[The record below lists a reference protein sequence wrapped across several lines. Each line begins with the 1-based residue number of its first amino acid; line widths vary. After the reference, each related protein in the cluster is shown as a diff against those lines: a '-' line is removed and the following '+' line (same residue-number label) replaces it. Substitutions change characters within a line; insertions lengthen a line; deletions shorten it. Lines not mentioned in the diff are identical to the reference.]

1 MAAVRLANPLP
12 CAHCLSLVTIAQD
25 RNTQAGLVG
34 SLVIHAIAFMILLWG
49 FSLQS
54 GLPLPEPS
62 AVAEEEPVPE
72 VTMIFP
78 EQIIPV
84 PTPPKPPEKAYIRTT
99 QNVAETAAPKQAAF
113 QSDRNSQAASKLPP
127 KSGAT
132 LMMPTMEGNAPTKLE
147 LANRDYK
154 DGQVKNDATLPTTA
168 VPPAMRPPQPQAQP
182 APPSILKPS
191 ETPPPPPPTQ
201 IAKLTPTDGTPL
213 VKMMEEMDKDSARID
228 LNRLPLEVRKADS
241 KPVAETPP
249 PKPQFRAPA
258 DEAPQVAK
266 AIPVSEE
273 EIKRMAGQPEKDSY
287 VPFTRTN
294 KMDGAISRE
303 GDNAVDSE
311 ATPLGRNMKEV
322 TGAVGK
328 KWHLYVK
335 LARDSVNFGRVRFRF
350 FVDRKGVPQDLQI
363 LSDARD
369 ADPRMR
375 ELTLRAILDA
385 QIPPIPNDLLPD
397 LDEERVKIEYEAI
410 VY

>member
-1 MAAVRLANPLP
+1 ST
-12 CAHCLSLVTIAQD
+12 AHCLDLVTIAQD

-34 SLVIHAIAFMILLWG
+34 SFVIHAIAFMIILWG
-49 FSLQS
+49 FSTEA
-54 GLPLPEPS
+54 GLRLLEPPQA
-62 AVAEEEPVPE
+62 AVKEEPVEE

-78 EQIIPV
+78 EQIIPAI
-84 PTPPKPPEKAYIRTT
+84 PPPKPPEKAYIRTT
-99 QNVAETAAPKQAAF
+99 QNLAESQAPKQAAF
-113 QSDRNSQAASKLPP
+113 QSDRNTQAASKLPP

-132 LMMPTMEGNAPTKLE
+132 LLMPTMEGTAPTKME

-154 DGQVKNDATLPTTA
+154 DGEVKNDATLPTTA
-168 VPPAMRPPQPQAQP
+168 AATAAATAMRPPQPQAPP
-182 APPSILKPS
+182 APPSILKPVDA
-191 ETPPPPPPTQ
+191 PPPAPPPQ
-201 IAKLTPTDGTPL
+201 PQVAKVTANDSTPL
-213 VKMMEEMDKDSARID
+213 VKMMEEMDKDAARMD
-228 LNRLPLEVRKADS
+228 MNRLPLEVRKPEV
-241 KPVAETPP
+241 KPVTETPP
-249 PKPQFRAPA
+249 AKPQIRAPA
-258 DEAPQVAK
+258 DMPPPQIAK

-273 EIKRMAGQPEKDSY
+273 EIKMTAGQAEKDSY

-294 KMDGAISRE
+294 KVDGAISRE

-311 ATPLGRNMKEV
+311 ATPLGRYMKEV

-385 QIPPIPNDLLPD
+385 QIPPIPADLLPD
-397 LDEERVKIEYEAI
+397 LDDERVKIEYEAI

>member
-1 MAAVRLANPLP
+1 MDWKSLRLAKTRA
-12 CAHCLSLVTIAQD
+12 CTHCLPLVTIVQD

-34 SLVIHAIAFMILLWG
+34 SFVIHAIALMILLWG
-49 FSLQS
+49 FSLHS
-54 GLPLPEPS
+54 GLPLTEPRS
-62 AVAEEEPVPE
+62 VVEEEPVQE

-78 EQIIPV
+78 EQIVPV
-84 PTPPKPPEKAYIRTT
+84 PATPKPPEKAYIRTT
-99 QNVAETAAPKQAAF
+99 QNMAETEAPKQATF
-113 QSDRNSQAASKLPP
+113 QSDRNTQAASKLPP
-127 KSGAT
+127 KSSAT
-132 LMMPTMEGNAPTKLE
+132 LMMPTMEGSAPTKLE
-147 LANRDYK
+147 LANRDYQ
-154 DGQVKNDATLPTTA
+154 DGQVKNDATLPT
-168 VPPAMRPPQPQAQP
+168 AMQAPRTPQQQMQP

-191 ETPPPPPPTQ
+191 EAPPPPPTQ
-201 IAKLTPTDGTPL
+201 VAKLTPTDGTPL

-228 LNRLPLEVRKADS
+228 LNRLPLEVRKPDS
-241 KPVAETPP
+241 QTVAETPP
-249 PKPQFRAPA
+249 PKPQIRAPA
-258 DEAPQVAK
+258 DTPPPQIAK

-273 EIKRMAGQPEKDSY
+273 PLKMTAGQPEKDSY

-294 KMDGAISRE
+294 KMDGNISRE

-311 ATPLGRNMKEV
+311 ATPLGRYMKEV

-350 FVDRKGVPQDLQI
+350 YVDRKGVPQDLQI

-385 QIPPIPNDLLPD
+385 QIPPIPNELLPD

>member
-1 MAAVRLANPLP
+1 M
-12 CAHCLSLVTIAQD
+12 TIAQD

-34 SLVIHAIAFMILLWG
+34 SFVVHAIAFLILLWG
-49 FSLQS
+49 FSTEA
-54 GLPLPEPS
+54 GLRLLEPPPT
-62 AVAEEEPVPE
+62 VAKEEPVQE

-78 EQIIPV
+78 EQIIPA
-84 PTPPKPPEKAYIRTT
+84 PPLVKPPEKAYIRTT
-99 QNVAETAAPKQAAF
+99 QNVAETQAPKRAAF
-113 QSDRNSQAASKLPP
+113 QSDRNTQAASKLPP

-132 LMMPTMEGNAPTKLE
+132 LLMPTMEGNAPTKME

-154 DGQVKNDATLPTTA
+154 DGEVKNDATQPKTA
-168 VPPAMRPPQPQAQP
+168 APPEMRPPQPPAPP
-182 APPSILKPS
+182 APPSILKTEP
-191 ETPPPPPPTQ
+191 TPPPPPPQ
-201 IAKLTPTDGTPL
+201 MAKLTPADSTPL
-213 VKMMEEMDKDSARID
+213 AKMMEEMDKDAARLD
-228 LNRLPLEVRKADS
+228 MNRLPLEVRKPEQQPA
-241 KPVAETPP
+241 AETPP
-249 PKPQFRAPA
+249 PKPQIRAPA
-258 DEAPQVAK
+258 DTPPPHIAK

-273 EIKRMAGQPEKDSY
+273 EIKMIAGQAEKDSY

-294 KMDGAISRE
+294 KMEGAISRE

-311 ATPLGRNMKEV
+311 ATPLGRYMKEV

-350 FVDRKGVPQDLQI
+350 FVDRKGTPQDLQI

-385 QIPPIPNDLLPD
+385 QIPPIPAELLSD

>member
-1 MAAVRLANPLP
+1 
-12 CAHCLSLVTIAQD
+12 
-25 RNTQAGLVG
+25 
-34 SLVIHAIAFMILLWG
+34 MILLWG

-54 GLPLPEPS
+54 GLPLPELP
-62 AVAEEEPVPE
+62 AVVEEEPAQE
-72 VTMIFP
+72 MTMIFP
-78 EQIIPV
+78 EQIV
-84 PTPPKPPEKAYIRTT
+84 PMPAPPKPPEKAYIRTT
-99 QNVAETAAPKQAAF
+99 QNMAETEAPKQAAF
-113 QSDRNSQAASKLPP
+113 QSDRNTQAASKLPP

-132 LMMPTMEGNAPTKLE
+132 LMMPTMEGTAPTKLE

-168 VPPAMRPPQPQAQP
+168 ALPAMRPPQPQAQP
-182 APPSILKPS
+182 APPSVLKPS
-191 ETPPPPPPTQ
+191 ETATPPPPPTQ
-201 IAKLTPTDGTPL
+201 IAKLTSTDGSPL
-213 VKMMEEMDKDSARID
+213 VKMMEEMDKDAARLD
-228 LNRLPLEVRKADS
+228 LNRLPLDVRKPEPKA
-241 KPVAETPP
+241 VAETPP

-258 DEAPQVAK
+258 DEAPQIAK

-273 EIKRMAGQPEKDSY
+273 ELKMTAGQPEKDSY

-311 ATPLGRNMKEV
+311 ATPLGRYMKEV

-350 FVDRKGVPQDLQI
+350 YVDRKGVPQDLQI

-385 QIPPIPNDLLPD
+385 QIPPIPKDLLPD

>member
-1 MAAVRLANPLP
+1 VT
-12 CAHCLSLVTIAQD
+12 LVQD

-34 SLVIHAIAFMILLWG
+34 SFVIHAIALLLLLWG
-49 FSLQS
+49 VSTQTDLR
-54 GLPLPEPS
+54 LLEPPA
-62 AVAEEEPVPE
+62 AVKEEPVQE

-78 EQIIPV
+78 EQIIPL
-84 PTPPKPPEKAYIRTT
+84 PPPVKPPEKAYIRTT
-99 QNVAETAAPKQAAF
+99 QNMPESQAPKQALF
-113 QSDRNSQAASKLPP
+113 QSDRNTQAASKLPP

-132 LMMPTMEGNAPTKLE
+132 ILMPTMEGTAPTKME

-154 DGQVKNDATLPTTA
+154 DGEVKNDATLPTTTA
-168 VPPAMRPPQPQAQP
+168 APAMRPPQPPAPP
-182 APPSILKPS
+182 APPSILKPAES
-191 ETPPPPPPTQ
+191 APPPPPPAQ
-201 IAKLTPTDGTPL
+201 VAKVTPNDSTPL
-213 VKMMEEMDKDSARID
+213 VKMMEEMDKDAARLD
-228 LNRLPLEVRKADS
+228 MNRLPLEVRKPD
-241 KPVAETPP
+241 PQPTAETPP
-249 PKPQFRAPA
+249 PKPQIRAPA
-258 DEAPQVAK
+258 DAPPPQIAK

-273 EIKRMAGQPEKDSY
+273 EIKMAAGQPEKDAY

-294 KMDGAISRE
+294 KMDGAINRE

-311 ATPLGRNMKEV
+311 ATPLGRYMKEV

-328 KWHLYVK
+328 KWHLYVN

-350 FVDRKGVPQDLQI
+350 FVDRKGTPQDLQI

-385 QIPPIPNDLLPD
+385 KIPPIPADLLPD

>member
-1 MAAVRLANPLP
+1 MVAVRLANAPP

-62 AVAEEEPVPE
+62 AVAEEEPVQE

-78 EQIIPV
+78 EQIISV

-113 QSDRNSQAASKLPP
+113 QSDRNTQAASKLPP

-147 LANRDYK
+147 MANRDYQ

-168 VPPAMRPPQPQAQP
+168 APPDMRPPQPQTQP
-182 APPSILKPS
+182 APPSILKPV
-191 ETPPPPPPTQ
+191 EAPPPPTQ
-201 IAKLTPTDGTPL
+201 VAKLTSTDGAPL
-213 VKMMEEMDKDSARID
+213 VKMMEEMDKDAARLD
-228 LNRLPLEVRKADS
+228 MNRLPLEVRKPERQ
-241 KPVAETPP
+241 PVAETAP
-249 PKPQFRAPA
+249 PKPQIRAPA
-258 DEAPQVAK
+258 DMPPPQIAK
-266 AIPVSEE
+266 ALPVTED
-273 EIKRMAGQPEKDSY
+273 EIKMTAGQAEKDSY
-287 VPFTRTN
+287 VPFTRTS
-294 KMDGAISRE
+294 KVDGAISRE

-311 ATPLGRNMKEV
+311 ATPLGRYMKEV

-350 FVDRKGVPQDLQI
+350 YVDRKGVPQDLQI

-397 LDEERVKIEYEAI
+397 LDAERVKIEYEAI

>member
-1 MAAVRLANPLP
+1 M
-12 CAHCLSLVTIAQD
+12 TIAQD
-25 RNTQAGLVG
+25 KNTQAGLVG
-34 SLVIHAIAFMILLWG
+34 SFVIHAIAFMILLWG
-49 FSLQS
+49 FSLHS

-62 AVAEEEPVPE
+62 AVIEEEPVQE

-84 PTPPKPPEKAYIRTT
+84 PAPPKPPEKAYIRTT
-99 QNVAETAAPKQAAF
+99 QNVADTVAPKQAAF
-113 QSDRNSQAASKLPP
+113 QSDRNTQAASKLPP

-132 LMMPTMEGNAPTKLE
+132 LMMPTMEGSAPTKLE

-154 DGQVKNDATLPTTA
+154 DGQVKNDATLPTNAATP
-168 VPPAMRPPQPQAQP
+168 VPRPPQQQTQM

-191 ETPPPPPPTQ
+191 EAQPPPPTQ
-201 IAKLTPTDGTPL
+201 VAKLTPTDGTPL

-228 LNRLPLEVRKADS
+228 LNRLPLEVRKPES
-241 KPVAETPP
+241 KTVAETPP
-249 PKPQFRAPA
+249 PKPQIRAPA
-258 DEAPQVAK
+258 DTPPPQIAK

-273 EIKRMAGQPEKDSY
+273 PIKMTAGQPEKDAY

-294 KMDGAISRE
+294 KMDGTISRE

-311 ATPLGRNMKEV
+311 ATPLGRYMKEV

-350 FVDRKGVPQDLQI
+350 YVDRKGVPQDLQI

-385 QIPPIPNDLLPD
+385 QIPPIPKDLLPD

>member
-1 MAAVRLANPLP
+1 VI
-12 CAHCLSLVTIAQD
+12 HTIA
-25 RNTQAGLVG
+25 LMV
-34 SLVIHAIAFMILLWG
+34 LLWG
-49 FSLQS
+49 FSLHS
-54 GLPLPEPS
+54 GLPLTEPS
-62 AVAEEEPVPE
+62 KVAEEEPVQE

-78 EQIIPV
+78 EQIIPL
-84 PTPPKPPEKAYIRTT
+84 PTLAKPPEKAYIRTT
-99 QNVAETAAPKQAAF
+99 QNLAETQTPKQAAF
-113 QSDRNSQAASKLPP
+113 QSDRNTQAASKLPP

-132 LMMPTMEGNAPTKLE
+132 LLMPTMEGSAPTKME
-147 LANRDYK
+147 LANRDYQ
-154 DGQVKNDATLPTTA
+154 DGQVKNDATTATT
-168 VPPAMRPPQPQAQP
+168 P
-182 APPSILKPS
+182 APSQRPQQTQPETPSILKPS
-191 ETPPPPPPTQ
+191 EAPPPQPAQ
-201 IAKLTPTDGTPL
+201 VAKRTPTDGTPL
-213 VKMMEEMDKDSARID
+213 VKMMEEMDKEAARID
-228 LNRLPLEVRKADS
+228 LNRLPLEVRKPES
-241 KPVAETPP
+241 KTVAETPS
-249 PKPQFRAPA
+249 PKPQIRAPA
-258 DEAPQVAK
+258 DTPPPQISK

-273 EIKRMAGQPEKDSY
+273 AVKMTAGQPEKDAY
-287 VPFTRTN
+287 VPFTRTQ
-294 KMDGAISRE
+294 KMEGAISRE

-311 ATPLGRNMKEV
+311 ATPLGRYMKEV